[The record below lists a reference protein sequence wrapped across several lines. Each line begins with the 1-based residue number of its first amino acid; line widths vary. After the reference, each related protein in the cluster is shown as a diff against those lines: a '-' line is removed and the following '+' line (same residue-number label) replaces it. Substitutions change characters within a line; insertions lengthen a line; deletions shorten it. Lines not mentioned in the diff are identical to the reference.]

1 MNGQLSQHV
10 EYIPFGE
17 VLFEEHS
24 SSISMP
30 YLFNGK
36 ELDRETNLTY
46 YGARYLDM
54 KTSLWLNVDPLA
66 EKYPNVS
73 PYVYCFNDPIN
84 VIDPDGRDGIRV
96 IDDKNKTITIKAVYY
111 VQTEKSTYY
120 TTGGK
125 MKTLDGYSAKEV
137 ASMQKDYNKYLNDL
151 GMSVSDGEYKGYS
164 IKYDLQFKEGGTIE
178 ASEASASKEMQDGYS
193 IGNSF
198 SRGNENT
205 YSRFKTKETDNGDGT
220 TSTSTVGGVTADNQ
234 NILMNT
240 SEDTKMNRI
249 HEIFHTFGFG
259 HPKGT
264 GGNNGI
270 MKYPPEKPNQTDA
283 NNIGNGSFLPKVIV
297 KQDGQN

>member
-1 MNGQLSQHV
+1 M
-10 EYIPFGE
+10 EYIAFGE

-24 SSISMP
+24 SSFSMP

-36 ELDRETNLTY
+36 ELDRETNLSY

-54 KTSLWLNVDPLA
+54 KTSLWLNIDPLA
-66 EKYPNVS
+66 EKHPNQS
-73 PYVYCFNDPIN
+73 PYLFCNANPI
-84 VIDPDGRDGIRV
+84 IYMDPDGRDGIRV

-120 TTGGK
+120 TTSGK

-151 GMSVSDGEYKGYS
+151 GMNVSDGEYKGYS

-198 SRGNENT
+198 SRGNGDT
-205 YSRFKTKETDNGDGT
+205 YSRFKTKEIDNGDGT
-220 TSTSTVGGVTADNQ
+220 TSTSTVGGITADNK

-240 SEDTKMNRI
+240 SQDTKMNRV

-270 MKYPPEKPNQTDA
+270 MKYPPEKPNQADA